1 MLEETSS
8 VALASLSSQSRLSL
22 DESEL
27 DLAAPIAARSDP
39 VHLTAR
45 SPFQNGAVTQSTPLL
60 AEQFLRS
67 EFNQQ
72 DSMNLQVIFCY
83 NLWDVNRYR
92 FLSLFRRFLKII
104 FRNRQIYR
112 FLSIF
117 CRFRDHILW
126 FSVKT
131 LHSNFKKIFL

>member
-1 MLEETSS
+1 MEMLEESSS
-8 VALASLSSQSRLSL
+8 VALASLSSHSRLSL

-39 VHLTAR
+39 VRLTAR
-45 SPFQNGAVTQSTPLL
+45 SPLQNGAVTQSTPLL

-83 NLWDVNRYR
+83 KLGCKSIAVV
-92 FLSLFRRFLKII
+92 RRF
-104 FRNRQIYR
+104 FVG
-112 FLSIF
+112 F
-117 CRFRDHILW
+117 
-126 FSVKT
+126 
-131 LHSNFKKIFL
+131 

>member
-1 MLEETSS
+1 MEMLEESSS

-39 VHLTAR
+39 VRLTAR
-45 SPFQNGAVTQSTPLL
+45 SPLQNGAVTQSTPLL

-83 NLWDVNRYR
+83 KLGC
-92 FLSLFRRFLKII
+92 K
-104 FRNRQIYR
+104 
-112 FLSIF
+112 SISVF
-117 CRFRDHILW
+117 VA
-126 FSVKT
+126 FSSVSK
-131 LHSNFKKIFL
+131 N